1 MINIDGLKLFR
12 LDEIVSYFEQ
22 DGQKL
27 TAVTLRSYIRDGQ
40 LKARKC
46 GGQWYVTLD
55 ALREFFE
62 YKHNAADEIEPD
74 QVTEHDTPEC
84 A

>member
-1 MINIDGLKLFR
+1 MINIEGLKLFR
-12 LDEIVSYFEQ
+12 LDEIVSHFEQ

-27 TAVTLRSYIRDGQ
+27 TVVTLRSYIRDGQ

-46 GGQWYVTLD
+46 GGQWYVTLE

-62 YKHNAADEIEPD
+62 YKNTETDTIEPAAD
-74 QVTEHDTPEC
+74 TEHLI

>member
-1 MINIDGLKLFR
+1 MINIEGLKLFR
-12 LDEIVSYFEQ
+12 LDEIVSFFEQ

-27 TAVTLRSYIRDGQ
+27 TVVTLRAYIRDGQ

-46 GGQWYVTLD
+46 GGQWYVTLE
-55 ALREFFE
+55 ALRDFFE
-62 YKHNAADEIEPD
+62 YKNIEQDETETAAD
-74 QVTEHDTPEC
+74 TEHIT

>member
-1 MINIDGLKLFR
+1 MINIEGLKLFR
-12 LDEIVSYFEQ
+12 LDEIVSHFEQ

-27 TAVTLRSYIRDGQ
+27 TVVTLRSYIRDGQ

-46 GGQWYVTLD
+46 GGQWYCTLE

-62 YKHNAADEIEPD
+62 YKNTGTDESEPAAD
-74 QVTEHDTPEC
+74 TEHLT